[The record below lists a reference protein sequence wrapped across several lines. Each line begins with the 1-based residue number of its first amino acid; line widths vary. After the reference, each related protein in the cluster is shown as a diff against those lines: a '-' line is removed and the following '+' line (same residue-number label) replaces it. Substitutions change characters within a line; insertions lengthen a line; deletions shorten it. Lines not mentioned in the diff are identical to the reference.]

1 MQSIDDCDPD
11 VIPPIPPTPYSY
23 RPPPSN
29 YNPTLDYDS
38 DVILI
43 DPDVIPLTPPTP
55 NCYRPPSVN
64 YRPTNSS
71 PLSFSPLSSSS
82 FLSNVPSPSDD
93 SDSISIISADN
104 GKSPPFS
111 FSFY

>member
-1 MQSIDDCDPD
+1 MLGLEPLKANI
-11 VIPPIPPTPYSY
+11 IPLTLPTPNSY

-29 YNPTLDYDS
+29 FNSTLDDDS